1 VVDEERREGAMR
13 HHTAT
18 HLLNAALRETL
29 GTHVKQAGSL
39 VANDRLRFDFSHFQ
53 GIDERELR
61 VMENRVNGEILANKQ
76 VNTIE
81 MSRDEALS
89 SGALAFF
96 GDKYGERV
104 RVVEIPGFS
113 KEFCGGTHVSQ
124 TGDIGFFLFTAT
136 SGVSAGTRRVE
147 AVAGGAALEK
157 IQRDVAILDELSHF
171 ARAERGAL
179 VDEYAKLKDELKARD
194 REIERLKMKLASG
207 GGSRSE
213 AGDST
218 EVSGATI
225 WTPLFAD
232 VDRKGHAAL
241 VDEYRQKRGDK
252 NFIAVSSASSE
263 DGSYS
268 VIVAVS
274 RDLTSRVKA
283 PEIMKEL
290 GLRGGGRPEF
300 AQGALGAGEDV
311 EGLRRK
317 AREIASRLVSEVP
330 A

>member
-1 VVDEERREGAMR
+1 
-13 HHTAT
+13 
-18 HLLNAALRETL
+18 
-29 GTHVKQAGSL
+29 
-39 VANDRLRFDFSHFQ
+39 
-53 GIDERELR
+53 
-61 VMENRVNGEILANKQ
+61 
-76 VNTIE
+76 
-81 MSRDEALS
+81 
-89 SGALAFF
+89 
-96 GDKYGERV
+96 
-104 RVVEIPGFS
+104 
-113 KEFCGGTHVSQ
+113 
-124 TGDIGFFLFTAT
+124 
-136 SGVSAGTRRVE
+136 
-147 AVAGGAALEK
+147 
-157 IQRDVAILDELSHF
+157 
-171 ARAERGAL
+171 
-179 VDEYAKLKDELKARD
+179 
-194 REIERLKMKLASG
+194 
-207 GGSRSE
+207 
-213 AGDST
+213 
-218 EVSGATI
+218 
-225 WTPLFAD
+225 

-317 AREIASRLVSEVP
+317 ARETASRLVSEVP

>member
-1 VVDEERREGAMR
+1 
-13 HHTAT
+13 
-18 HLLNAALRETL
+18 
-29 GTHVKQAGSL
+29 
-39 VANDRLRFDFSHFQ
+39 
-53 GIDERELR
+53 
-61 VMENRVNGEILANKQ
+61 
-76 VNTIE
+76 
-81 MSRDEALS
+81 MSRDEALN

-113 KEFCGGTHVSQ
+113 KEFCGGTHVAQ
-124 TGDIGFFLFTAT
+124 TGDIGFFLFTGT

-147 AVAGGAALEK
+147 AVAGGAALDK

-171 ARAERGAL
+171 ARADRHAL

-194 REIERLKMKLASG
+194 REIERLKLKIASG
-207 GGSRSE
+207 GVARAEG
-213 AGDST
+213 GDSEEINGVT
-218 EVSGATI
+218 V

-241 VDEYRQKRGDK
+241 VDEYRHKRGDRG
-252 NFIAVSSASSE
+252 FIAVSLANSGDSS
-263 DGSYS
+263 S

-274 RDLTSRVKA
+274 RDLVARLKA
-283 PEIMKEL
+283 QDIMKEL

-300 AQGALGAGEDV
+300 AQGALAPGDSDLQAV
-311 EGLRRK
+311 RRRATQT
-317 AREIASRLVSEVP
+317 ARRLLAEVP

>member
-1 VVDEERREGAMR
+1 MR

-18 HLLNAALRETL
+18 HLLNASLRETL

-53 GIDERELR
+53 GVDERELR
-61 VMENRVNGEILANKQ
+61 VMENRVNGEILANRQ

-81 MSRDEALS
+81 MSREEALS

-147 AVAGGAALEK
+147 AVAGGAALDK

-207 GGSRSE
+207 GGRSE

-218 EVSGATI
+218 EVQGITV

-241 VDEYRQKRGDK
+241 VDEYRQKRGDR
-252 NFIAVSSASSE
+252 NFIAVSSSSSE
-263 DGSYS
+263 DGSFS

-274 RDLTSRVKA
+274 RDLMSRVKA

-300 AQGALGAGEDV
+300 AQGALAAGDDV

-317 AREIASRLVSEVP
+317 ARETATRLATEVP